1 MRFAVAAAFQKPTK
15 RAQSM
20 SEPMSGHNSK
30 EQLAAILA
38 RINRLEDEKKQTSD
52 DIRDIYAE
60 AAGNGFNPKALR
72 VIVRNQRADAKKAAE
87 LAADVDAYMSA
98 LGMV

>member
-1 MRFAVAAAFQKPTK
+1 
-15 RAQSM
+15 M
-20 SEPMSGHNSK
+20 SEMTAIGGNSK
-30 EQLAAILA
+30 EQLKAYCD

-72 VIVRNQRADAKKAAE
+72 VVVRKQRQDAKKAAE
-87 LAADVDAYMSA
+87 LAVDVDAYMAA

>member
-1 MRFAVAAAFQKPTK
+1 MTEPTT
-15 RAQSM
+15 
-20 SEPMSGHNSK
+20 GHNSN
-30 EQLAAILA
+30 EQLKAVLA

-72 VIVRNQRADAKKAAE
+72 SIVREQRADAKKAAE
-87 LAADVDAYMSA
+87 LQSDIDAYKAA
-98 LGMV
+98 LGML